1 MWAVFFGLQ
10 ILLSSSSPMQ
20 NVDGIKSH
28 YLKGKQFLI
37 VSVEEVLLAHMNFIL
52 HFLYGKPRKRG
63 RNICSLLTSYL
74 TSMENISLEHFRTF
88 GILW

>member
-1 MWAVFFGLQ
+1 
-10 ILLSSSSPMQ
+10 MQ
-20 NVDGIKSH
+20 NVDVIKSH
-28 YLKGKQFLI
+28 YLKGKHFFI
-37 VSVEEVLLAHMNFIL
+37 VSVKVVLVAHMNFIL
-52 HFLYGKPRKRG
+52 RFLHGKPRKRG